1 MTTPDSTTDIEEFG
15 IATYGINNNPGVTTT
30 TELPRQEKN
39 IKTLLQPDF
48 SVDVLEEPAAEPI
61 STNGAGWIPLN
72 VDQILG
78 NLPRCGNF
86 SVFYITQILREIN
99 LENLKV
105 LKRLFLPFFA
115 VLNFVTLVNFSFQRF

>member
-78 NLPRCGNF
+78 NLSQCENF
-86 SVFYITQILREIN
+86 CVFMSLKFLREIN
-99 LENLKV
+99 LENLEDLNCHFWSISAYEKV
-105 LKRLFLPFFA
+105 QK
-115 VLNFVTLVNFSFQRF
+115 FQGF

>member
-1 MTTPDSTTDIEEFG
+1 MNLISRKILQLFQGPPVTTPDSTTVIEEFG
-15 IATYGINNNPGVTTT
+15 IATYGNQGVITT

-78 NLPRCGNF
+78 NF
-86 SVFYITQILREIN
+86 Q
-99 LENLKV
+99 
-105 LKRLFLPFFA
+105 FFVKSDVA
-115 VLNFVTLVNFSFQRF
+115 N

>member
-15 IATYGINNNPGVTTT
+15 IATYGINNNQGVTTT

-78 NLPRCGNF
+78 KVHKVWKFLCRFFCHSDFMYVKSNMENQKVQKMPFLK
-86 SVFYITQILREIN
+86 FYE
-99 LENLKV
+99 
-105 LKRLFLPFFA
+105 F
-115 VLNFVTLVNFSFQRF
+115 

>member
-99 LENLKV
+99 LENLE
-105 LKRLFLPFFA
+105 
-115 VLNFVTLVNFSFQRF
+115 VLNCHFWSISAFQNVQKFL

>member
-99 LENLKV
+99 LENLE
-105 LKRLFLPFFA
+105 
-115 VLNFVTLVNFSFQRF
+115 VLNCHFWSISAYQKVQKFQDL

>member
-15 IATYGINNNPGVTTT
+15 IATYGINNNQGVTTT

-78 NLPRCGNF
+78 ILQLPKYKQCFFRIIKKKIEFLSLSKPNF
-86 SVFYITQILREIN
+86 YFDS
-99 LENLKV
+99 
-105 LKRLFLPFFA
+105 
-115 VLNFVTLVNFSFQRF
+115 TLV

>member
-15 IATYGINNNPGVTTT
+15 IATYGINNNQGVTTT

-78 NLPRCGNF
+78 NLSQCENF
-86 SVFYITQILREIN
+86 SVFMSLRFYVKSIW
-99 LENLKV
+99 
-105 LKRLFLPFFA
+105 R
-115 VLNFVTLVNFSFQRF
+115 T

>member
-15 IATYGINNNPGVTTT
+15 IATYGINNNQGVTTT

-78 NLPRCGNF
+78 NLSQCGNF
-86 SVFYITQILREIN
+86 RVFMSLRFYVKLIW
-99 LENLKV
+99 
-105 LKRLFLPFFA
+105 R
-115 VLNFVTLVNFSFQRF
+115 T